1 MGPILIAVT
10 FALVAGVFGWFGYVF
25 IRNSYV
31 NTDGYWINLII
42 GRHRVSLV
50 ENTKKYITDEQKAFV
65 RKNIFNLKD

>member
-1 MGPILIAVT
+1 MDPILIAVT

>member
-1 MGPILIAVT
+1 MFGP
-10 FALVAGVFGWFGYVF
+10 LVVDYGFEL
-25 IRNSYV
+25 YV